1 MPVKPMFSEIRR
13 WIGSVVPSI
22 APVTS
27 GCYSANINDDS
38 FIFMFLTEAA
48 GSIPCRL
55 RDPASGFPDRS
66 ATGGTSE
73 EDPTKGWVACMPIDQ
88 RVFRDALGHFPTGV
102 TVVTASTPTG
112 PVGMTLQSFMSL
124 SLDPPLVLL
133 AADRKSTTWPR
144 VAENEKLVINI
155 LAEHQGEIA
164 RQFARSGT
172 DKFAGVGLQRSVST
186 QHPVLE
192 DAVAW
197 FDCEIVE
204 THEGGDHVIAVC
216 LVTDFAVPGPE
227 ADLTDPLIF
236 HRSRFPTLA
245 PRPTVSAE

>member
-1 MPVKPMFSEIRR
+1 MFFEIRR
-13 WIGSVVPSI
+13 QVGSVVPAI

-27 GCYSANINDDS
+27 ACYSINVNDDS
-38 FIFMFLTEAA
+38 FIFMFHLKLRAQTRA
-48 GSIPCRL
+48 GSRV
-55 RDPASGFPDRS
+55 PASGFPDRS
-66 ATGGTSE
+66 ATGGASE
-73 EDPTKGWVACMPIDQ
+73 EDPTKGWVTCMPIDQ

-133 AADRKSTTWPR
+133 AVDRKSTTWPR

-227 ADLTDPLIF
+227 VDLADPLIF